1 MTLIGICGGTGSGKS
16 TIAEKLKIHFKNI
29 GVVKI
34 LSDSYYKN
42 FADLNLKERSKINYD
57 DPNSVDFELLSNNL
71 ISLKNYKKIKEP
83 IYSYKSHKRLKKSK
97 IIIPLNIIILEGL
110 HIFCDQRI
118 IDLID
123 FGIYLDVEEE
133 IRLKRRIDRDI
144 KFRGR
149 SRQEVEKRYFK
160 MCKPM
165 HNKYIDPSKT
175 YANIILKNNDIE
187 MKNILNLISKSS
199 AC

>member
-16 TIAEKLKIHFKNI
+16 TIAEKLKIHFKSI

-42 FADLNLKERSKINYD
+42 FSDLNLKERSKINYD
-57 DPNSVDFELLSNNL
+57 DPNSVDFELLTNNL
-71 ISLKNYKKIKEP
+71 IGLKNYKKIKEP
-83 IYSYKSHKRLKKSK
+83 VYSYKSHKRLKKNK
-97 IIIPLNIIILEGL
+97 IIFPLNITILEGL

-123 FGIYLDVEEE
+123 YGIYLDVEEE
-133 IRLKRRIDRDI
+133 IRLKRRIERDI

-149 SRQEVEKRYFK
+149 LRQEVEKRYFK

-165 HNKYIDPSKT
+165 HNKYIDPSKK
-175 YANIILKNNDIE
+175 YADIILKTNDIK
-187 MKNILNLISKSS
+187 MKNILNLISKKS